1 MVNTA
6 ENLRES
12 PTGRQKKA
20 LQGSTKN
27 DSNTVVSEF
36 WGERGTGNNA
46 RNTNLGKLAEYIVN
60 KKRINFF
67 KSFDHFKRKL

>member
-27 DSNTVVSEF
+27 DSNTVESEF
-36 WGERGTGNNA
+36 LAEGGTGNSA
-46 RNTNLGKLAEYIVN
+46 GNTNLGKLA
-60 KKRINFF
+60 
-67 KSFDHFKRKL
+67 

>member
-20 LQGSTKN
+20 LQGSSKN

-36 WGERGTGNNA
+36 LGERGTGNSA
-46 RNTNLGKLAEYIVN
+46 GNTNLGKLA
-60 KKRINFF
+60 
-67 KSFDHFKRKL
+67 